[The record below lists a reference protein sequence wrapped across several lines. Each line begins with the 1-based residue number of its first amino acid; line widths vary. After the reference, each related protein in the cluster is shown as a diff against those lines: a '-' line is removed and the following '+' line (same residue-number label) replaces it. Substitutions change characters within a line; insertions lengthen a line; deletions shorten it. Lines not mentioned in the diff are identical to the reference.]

1 MTAVQFENP
10 SRCVIQEISIV
21 GNRDD
26 RAGVVLQ
33 EAFKPRH
40 AFCIKM
46 VGWLVQQQHVR
57 FREQQAAQCY
67 AAFFAP

>member
-1 MTAVQFENP
+1 M
-10 SRCVIQEISIV
+10 

-33 EAFKPRH
+33 EAFKPGH

-46 VGWLVQQQHVR
+46 VGWLVQEQHVR
-57 FREQQAAQCY
+57 FREQQTAQRHS
-67 AAFFAP
+67 AFFSPRKFANGGIPIG